1 MLHTSITSL
10 AALCL
15 LMLSSVPAQAT
26 CYTECSAVPVLDTV
40 SCEPSAIIEGPCAGH
55 ENCNPSQLT
64 YGWPADLPLSL
75 HVTCTST
82 CCAPDGN
89 GEHACQTSEYSLT
102 SSDGVRMLDISFE
115 EPVEAC
121 GTQVITASEA
131 VGEAA
136 SLTVSIYLNDGDNR
150 VATVIM
156 QLGESVGEGQGCTA
170 APGYSRGPV
179 QGGWLLLVAGLFT
192 VRRFWSPPSS
202 R

>member
-1 MLHTSITSL
+1 
-10 AALCL
+10 
-15 LMLSSVPAQAT
+15 
-26 CYTECSAVPVLDTV
+26 
-40 SCEPSAIIEGPCAGH
+40 
-55 ENCNPSQLT
+55 
-64 YGWPADLPLSL
+64 
-75 HVTCTST
+75 
-82 CCAPDGN
+82 
-89 GEHACQTSEYSLT
+89 
-102 SSDGVRMLDISFE
+102 MLDISFE